1 LHETLTHSRL
11 PGFLPARRLC
21 SALHVLVVTRGPVP
35 DWLLISYSVPNQ
47 PSALRVATWRALKQR
62 GAVLLGPGL
71 YALMDS
77 ESHRA
82 AINDLS
88 ARIASGGGTAIALSA
103 AGLTPE
109 DERSLELKFTA
120 ARHDEYTQVVKSAR
134 NLVAHIEREEG
145 GHDYRFAEV
154 ESLDEEL
161 NKVRRQL
168 DLVLERD
175 PGEHPAR
182 AEAVTALHAAEA
194 RLQQYLDNAY
204 REENHE

>member
-1 LHETLTHSRL
+1 MSE
-11 PGFLPARRLC
+11 
-21 SALHVLVVTRGPVP
+21 
-35 DWLLISYSVPNQ
+35 WLLISYRVPNQ

-88 ARIASGGGTAIALSA
+88 ARIASGGGAAIALSA

-109 DERSLELKFTA
+109 DERSLELKFGA

-134 NLVAHIEREEG
+134 NLIAHIER
-145 GHDYRFAEV
+145 
-154 ESLDEEL
+154 
-161 NKVRRQL
+161 
-168 DLVLERD
+168 
-175 PGEHPAR
+175 
-182 AEAVTALHAAEA
+182 
-194 RLQQYLDNAY
+194 
-204 REENHE
+204 

>member
-1 LHETLTHSRL
+1 
-11 PGFLPARRLC
+11 
-21 SALHVLVVTRGPVP
+21 VP

-71 YALMDS
+71 YALSDS
-77 ESHRA
+77 EPHRA
-82 AINDLS
+82 ALTDLS
-88 ARIASGGGTAIALSA
+88 ARIASGGGVAIAVRA
-103 AGLTPE
+103 VALTAD
-109 DERSLELKFTA
+109 DERSLHLKFEA
-120 ARHDEYTQVVKSAR
+120 ARHDEYMHVVKSAR

-145 GHDYRFAEV
+145 SHDYRFSEV

-168 DLVLERD
+168 DLVTERD

-182 AEAVTALHAAEA
+182 AEALTALHAAES

-204 REENHE
+204 REENRD